1 MEDSFVIWFW
11 RPMFEFLGTVA
22 LFLGFIILWIMVDW
36 AYYKIIKPIRNW
48 YKGKKD
54 VERT

>member
-1 MEDSFVIWFW
+1 MSDAFAIWFW

-22 LFLGFIILWIMVDW
+22 LFVIFIGLWIIGDW
-36 AYYKIIKPIRNW
+36 AYYNVIKPIRNW

-54 VERT
+54 V